1 MDNNYLLD
9 TNILIYYA
17 DGLLKNWTFSES
29 IFIQSFK
36 ISIISKI
43 EFLGW
48 AGFHGNEIQYNMAK
62 DFVNN
67 ASIFYLDDEVAE
79 ETILIRQK
87 YKIKM
92 PDAVI
97 AATAII
103 NNMTLV
109 SVNIRDFEKTGVNLL
124 VPDLK

>member
-1 MDNNYLLD
+1 MENNYLLD
-9 TNILIYYA
+9 TNILIYYT
-17 DGLLKNWTFSES
+17 DGLLRNWSLAES
-29 IFIQSFK
+29 IFVKSFK

-48 AGFHGNEIQYNMAK
+48 AGFHGDEFQYNIAK
-62 DFVNN
+62 DFINN
-67 ASIFYLDDEVAE
+67 ASILYLDDEVAE

-109 SVNIRDFEKTGVNLL
+109 SVNVRDFEKTGVALMI
-124 VPDLK
+124 PDLN